1 VPRQSGLGTH
11 RHCKISVSTT
21 VASSSSSRRLQDERE
36 EVTLGKRVDFASR
49 DNITINREGNAL
61 AERVRFSR
69 SASVTNNDVLNKF
82 TRQSSDQQK
91 DRDKEHTVSLA
102 NKEAGAATAI
112 LAPARKAD
120 MMENFM
126 MNSSKTRTIEDGR
139 EERAGS

>member
-1 VPRQSGLGTH
+1 
-11 RHCKISVSTT
+11 
-21 VASSSSSRRLQDERE
+21 
-36 EVTLGKRVDFASR
+36 
-49 DNITINREGNAL
+49 L

-91 DRDKEHTVSLA
+91 DRDREHTVSLA